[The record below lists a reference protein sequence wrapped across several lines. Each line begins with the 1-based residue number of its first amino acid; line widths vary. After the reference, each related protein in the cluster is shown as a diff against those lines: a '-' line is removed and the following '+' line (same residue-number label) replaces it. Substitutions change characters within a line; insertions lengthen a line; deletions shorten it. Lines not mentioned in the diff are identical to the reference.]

1 MYDQLKDPWLSSLA
15 GNLTTED
22 IQRLA
27 IQKGAMYLYDARTNN
42 INVIQ
47 EIDGVWLRITTP
59 TDASKIISVG
69 RVRANQI
76 LNSIAR
82 W

>member
-1 MYDQLKDPWLSSLA
+1 
-15 GNLTTED
+15 
-22 IQRLA
+22 
-27 IQKGAMYLYDARTNN
+27 MYLYDARTNN

-69 RVRANQI
+69 RVRVNQI
-76 LNSIAR
+76 QNSIAR
-82 W
+82 SDWIPVGGG